1 MRNHLSSWGPHRFGL
16 PFLRSSGIPDQEQ
29 KSLTG
34 KGRRFRLISKPRKDI
49 GTYEVSWGCTCGSD
63 FIFPDETQSAFL
75 NPYRSMLKSNIQL
88 NVFAL
93 VAAAF
98 TTIYIT
104 QPVLPVLQAE
114 FHTTE
119 ARASL
124 TIAAV
129 ILGISLANLPFG
141 MLVDRFSIRPII
153 AVGGFV
159 IGGCGFFCAATG
171 SLNGLIIARFLQG
184 LFIPALT
191 TCLAA
196 FLSQNLP
203 KERLNVVMGSYV
215 AATVAGG
222 LGGRLLGG
230 LIHPPLHWR
239 YAFVS
244 ASVFLWIVT
253 WMAARYLPAPQ
264 KRAAAVDVPVGFL
277 RLLTSLPVLRI
288 FLVAFGSFFVF
299 SSVFNFLPFYLAG
312 PPFHAP
318 TRTITFLYLSYV
330 MGIVI
335 GPLSGKLSNRIG
347 NGVCMVLGAGVF
359 ALALMLTRI
368 PSIAVIAISLFGV
381 CAGFFTIH
389 SAAAGLLNRRLS
401 SGHGRANSLYVL
413 FYYLGG
419 YTGITSSG
427 HCYTRMGWLGVL
439 LLCLSML
446 LVPLMVGVVEIRTN
460 RMGR

>member
-1 MRNHLSSWGPHRFGL
+1 M
-16 PFLRSSGIPDQEQ
+16 I
-29 KSLTG
+29 
-34 KGRRFRLISKPRKDI
+34 
-49 GTYEVSWGCTCGSD
+49 
-63 FIFPDETQSAFL
+63 
-75 NPYRSMLKSNIQL
+75 KSNIQL

-119 ARASL
+119 ARSSL

-141 MLVDRFSIRPII
+141 MLVDRFPIQPII
-153 AVGGFV
+153 AIGGFV
-159 IGGCGFFCAATG
+159 IGCCGFFCAATG
-171 SLNGLIIARFLQG
+171 SLNGLIIARFIQG

-203 KERLNVVMGSYV
+203 KDRLNVVMGSYV

-244 ASVFLWIVT
+244 ASIFLWIVT
-253 WMAARYLPAPQ
+253 WMAVRYLPAPQ
-264 KRAAAVDVPVGFL
+264 NRSTTSDPTVGFL
-277 RLLTSLPVLRI
+277 RLITCLPVLRI

-299 SSVFNFLPFYLAG
+299 SSVFNFIPFYLAG
-312 PPFHAP
+312 PPFHAT

-335 GPLSGKLSNRIG
+335 GPVSGKLSNRIG
-347 NGVCMVLGAGVF
+347 NGASMVLGAVVF
-359 ALALMLTRI
+359 ALALILTRI
-368 PSIAVIAISLFGV
+368 ASTAVIAVSLFGV

-401 SGHGRANSLYVL
+401 SGQGRANSLYVL

-419 YTGITSSG
+419 YAGITSSG
-427 HCYTRMGWLGVL
+427 HLYARMGWIGVV
-439 LLCLSML
+439 LLCLGML

-460 RMGR
+460 RRIR